1 MKKYFHRWWE
11 ICFSFFFPRF
21 CPGCSI
27 EMMPYERPCCLHCQ
41 ASLPYTHFE
50 TFHNNPVYEK
60 LLQWIP
66 IEQGTALFYFEDNSP
81 LQNIIHQLKFMGQ
94 EQLGHWLG
102 VLAAERLRNTPYQKC
117 TAIVPLPL
125 HPHRQ
130 RQRGYNQVDLLCQTF
145 ASQLN
150 IPYTPNLIQRV
161 KNTQQLSLN
170 KTSDRF
176 EEMHQAFQRTQV
188 DPFEKPHWL
197 LVDDIITTGAT
208 LQSCGKSMLVAPKS
222 KLSILA
228 IGCRK

>member
-1 MKKYFHRWWE
+1 M
-11 ICFSFFFPRF
+11 
-21 CPGCSI
+21 
-27 EMMPYERPCCLHCQ
+27 HCQ

-102 VLAAERLRNTPYQKC
+102 LLAAERLRNTPYQKC

-130 RQRGYNQVDLLCQTF
+130 RQRGYNQVDLPCQTL
-145 ASQLN
+145 ASRLN
-150 IPYTPNLIQRV
+150 IPYAPNLIQRV

-176 EEMHQAFQRTQV
+176 EEMHQSFQRPQK